1 MSDGEIIEVV
11 VADLGPGPMVRG
23 ASALDL
29 DHIARMLP
37 FVDDLPL
44 IHVRMVAGGY
54 EILDGH
60 HRHAVN
66 EQLKRKTMRAV
77 LLELDDLEAFAYAAK
92 VNGQHG
98 AGLDL
103 KARRQNA
110 TYLLKRSDWS
120 DREIARCAV
129 LSPSTVAKL
138 RAALAPTARN
148 GQLTDKRTSADG
160 SQRPA
165 DAAAALAQ
173 REAIAVLL
181 VETELDGNAIAKKL
195 GCSVTTVRSVRLDL
209 EHLAVAAEENAVSD
223 EEPPPS
229 SDEPQ
234 QDPAP
239 AAAQDPGKAGAPES
253 RAAATGSTGASSPGA
268 GDGGGDRRRTA
279 HAPADAP
286 SLPTDWRDRIAK
298 TASILRCPVDLLAA
312 SMTDDDAIDLAAVF
326 AHVGDALDIRE
337 SNQADAVLAEPQEQ
351 NA

>member
-1 MSDGEIIEVV
+1 MSGEAEIIEVV

-29 DHIARMLP
+29 DHIERMVP

-234 QDPAP
+234 QVPAP

-268 GDGGGDRRRTA
+268 GDGGGTGDV
-279 HAPADAP
+279 
-286 SLPTDWRDRIAK
+286 LPTPPAVTLPADWRDRIAC
-298 TASILRCPVDLLAA
+298 SVHLLGCPVDLLRVAL
-312 SMTDDDAIDLAAVF
+312 TDDDRIDLTDLRD
-326 AHVGDALDIRE
+326 HL
-337 SNQADAVLAEPQEQ
+337 DAVLAEPQEQ
-351 NA
+351 TA